1 MNYVLTCDNCECRCI
16 EMIEQNGDLMAKG
29 IGEIY
34 VGTVVLEL
42 SNNVNDN
49 KISSKDTEDICT
61 KSTKKG
67 FFLSSDEE
75 VCHFDFNESA
85 QKNGEKVIK
94 MQVQSDSSATHYI
107 FTQTSHTTSGNKA
120 LINAGWDTNQLIS
133 CVFTAFV
140 ILMASVLTPSIKM
153 LTRLDRA
160 VHSSMSCMSSQHT

>member
-61 KSTKKG
+61 KPTKKV
-67 FFLSSDEE
+67 FLLSSDEE
-75 VCHFDFNESA
+75 VCHFDFNENA
-85 QKNGEKVIK
+85 RKNGEKVIK
-94 MQVQSDSSATHYI
+94 MQVQSDSLATHYI
-107 FTQTSHTTSGNKA
+107 FIFYNAPTNKGTA
-120 LINAGWDTNQLIS
+120 YLLPSFEELKRWAKELDICIYDVLDSVGKFIS
-133 CVFTAFV
+133 VSYFEE
-140 ILMASVLTPSIKM
+140 
-153 LTRLDRA
+153 
-160 VHSSMSCMSSQHT
+160 

>member
-61 KSTKKG
+61 KPTKKV
-67 FFLSSDEE
+67 FLLSSDEE

-85 QKNGEKVIK
+85 RKKCSLVMKIVIT
-94 MQVQSDSSATHYI
+94 MNI
-107 FTQTSHTTSGNKA
+107 
-120 LINAGWDTNQLIS
+120 
-133 CVFTAFV
+133 
-140 ILMASVLTPSIKM
+140 
-153 LTRLDRA
+153 
-160 VHSSMSCMSSQHT
+160 

>member
-61 KSTKKG
+61 KPTKKV
-67 FFLSSDEE
+67 FLLSSDEE
-75 VCHFDFNESA
+75 VCHFDFNENA
-85 QKNGEKVIK
+85 RKNGEKVIK
-94 MQVQSDSSATHYI
+94 MQVQSDSLATHYI
-107 FTQTSHTTSGNKA
+107 FICYNAPTNK
-120 LINAGWDTNQLIS
+120 G
-133 CVFTAFV
+133 TAY
-140 ILMASVLTPSIKM
+140 
-153 LTRLDRA
+153 LDRKS
-160 VHSSMSCMSSQHT
+160 VV